1 MLLIFALNVQSLLT
15 DPILSTPEISG
26 PEHLFYFRFM
36 GRVLGK
42 AVFDRQRIQ
51 GRLAKHLYQHILGWP
66 VTFDDLKDID
76 EEYYNSLKGLKSMG
90 ADVDYLNLDFTVTE
104 KALGVKKIVELVPG
118 GADINLTEENLPEY
132 IEACLRYRL
141 LGQYEAQLTELLL
154 GFFDVIPPPLLT
166 IFDFEELERLMSPP

>member
-1 MLLIFALNVQSLLT
+1 M
-15 DPILSTPEISG
+15 
-26 PEHLFYFRFM
+26 
-36 GRVLGK
+36 
-42 AVFDRQRIQ
+42 
-51 GRLAKHLYQHILGWP
+51 P
-66 VTFDDLKDID
+66 VNFDDLKDVD

-90 ADVDYLNLDFTVTE
+90 ADVDDLTLDFTATE
-104 KALGVKKIVELVPG
+104 EALGVKKTVELVPG